1 MTVALLVVG
10 NEILD
15 GSTTDTNSSW
25 VCRQI
30 AGRGAG
36 VVRTAV
42 VPDDPREIAQ
52 GLDFLLQAGPKL
64 IVTLGGLGP
73 TRDDL
78 TVEAVASYFGIE
90 TTEHAD
96 AVRIVNERY
105 AALAAK
111 GRVADATSPAALRAR
126 AKMTRLPEG
135 GIALDNQVGAAPGV
149 WLDVREDLAILNLP
163 GVPSELKY
171 IVLNEAGTHL
181 ERVLGVGYFRSATI
195 VTSTNDES
203 ELSGALVAFD
213 RKYDDPTVYLKSR
226 AKRFG
231 KDVRMQVTISVR
243 GSGLD
248 DVTDRLTA
256 AIENFRTELSDE
268 SIEVQSV
275 TFDD

>member
-1 MTVALLVVG
+1 
-10 NEILD
+10 
-15 GSTTDTNSSW
+15 
-25 VCRQI
+25 
-30 AGRGAG
+30 
-36 VVRTAV
+36 
-42 VPDDPREIAQ
+42 
-52 GLDFLLQAGPKL
+52 
-64 IVTLGGLGP
+64 
-73 TRDDL
+73 
-78 TVEAVASYFGIE
+78 
-90 TTEHAD
+90 
-96 AVRIVNERY
+96 
-105 AALAAK
+105 
-111 GRVADATSPAALRAR
+111 
-126 AKMTRLPEG
+126 
-135 GIALDNQVGAAPGV
+135 
-149 WLDVREDLAILNLP
+149 
-163 GVPSELKY
+163 
-171 IVLNEAGTHL
+171 VLNEAGTHL

-256 AIENFRTELSDE
+256 AIENFRAELTDV